1 MIIPFLCL
9 TGATLF
15 DLFVLF
21 MADAS
26 DSDGLLRKIIIFV
39 QIIFLIYLIL
49 VWIDWIVSLAHGE
62 YPLA

>member
-1 MIIPFLCL
+1 MIIPFLGL
-9 TGATLF
+9 TGATLL
-15 DLFVLF
+15 DLLILF
-21 MADAS
+21 MADTT

>member
-1 MIIPFLCL
+1 MIIPFLGL
-9 TGATLF
+9 TGATLL
-15 DLFVLF
+15 DLLILF
-21 MADAS
+21 MADTT

-39 QIIFLIYLIL
+39 QIIFLIYLII